1 MTCIAID
8 DEPFALEILADDI
21 KKIPF
26 LDLKAMFSN
35 TIEAQDYLQQRSI
48 DLMFLD
54 IEMPMVRGT
63 DFLRRL
69 QHPPMTIFTTAY
81 EQYALEGF
89 ELNVV
94 DYLLKPVPFVR
105 FQQAVQ
111 KAQDLHLLH
120 QNKTE
125 QERTFFF
132 VFSEYNK
139 IKLYHNE
146 ILYIE
151 GMKDYVKI
159 YIQSQVKP
167 ILTRLNLKTIES
179 KLPET
184 QFCRVHQSFI
194 VALDKIHSFQK
205 SKLSINKELIP
216 IGERY
221 SAVFEAIMSNKQQ

>member
-26 LDLKAMFSN
+26 LDLKGGYSN
-35 TIEAQDYLQQRSI
+35 AFEAQNSLKQGGI

-54 IEMPMVRGT
+54 IQMPILRGT
-63 DFLRRL
+63 DFLRSL
-69 QHPPMTIFTTAY
+69 QNPPMTIFTTAY

-94 DYLLKPVPFVR
+94 DYLVKPIPFDR

-111 KAQDLHLLH
+111 RAYELH
-120 QNKTE
+120 QLHQKNLP
-125 QERTFFF
+125 QVRSFFF
-132 VFSEYNK
+132 IFSEYNK
-139 IKLYHNE
+139 IKIYHDE

-159 YIQSQVKP
+159 YTKTQVKP
-167 ILTRLNLKTIES
+167 LLTRLNLKAIEA
-179 KLPET
+179 KLPEKS
-184 QFCRVHQSFI
+184 FCRVHQSFI
-194 VALDKIHSFQK
+194 VALDKIMSFQK
-205 SKLSINKELIP
+205 SKLFIGKQEIP
-216 IGERY
+216 IGERFLEG
-221 SAVFEAIMSNKQQ
+221 FEQMMK